1 MNEYESGAHSHTYCA
16 RSCSLNCYFYQICSD
31 NLGFWNMNRK
41 RNDKK
46 SSHQNGIIWPP
57 NSRIPF
63 FQHKFYVLCVR
74 RRGINTTSITWT
86 NDEKKIRE
94 YALTRKCRVSSWNWK
109 MNEINSKIRQRV
121 YGKSDTV
128 PGCVCIQCMCAK
140 TAVPTIPCYTLWM
153 TKMGQKKDDRIK
165 IDQKFKKRNKETR
178 EPACQPISQQKKL
191 SKTDCYLSISP
202 LSSPFKCLQ
211 IRLQTNID

>member
-1 MNEYESGAHSHTYCA
+1 M
-16 RSCSLNCYFYQICSD
+16 
-31 NLGFWNMNRK
+31 NMNPEHIRTHIVLAHVRWTVIFTRFVRTIWVFEIWTEK
-41 RNDKK
+41 EMIKSQVIRTASFDLPIPVFHFSNTNFMYFVCEGEESIPHQLHERMMKK
-46 SSHQNGIIWPP
+46 KYEN
-57 NSRIPF
+57 
-63 FQHKFYVLCVR
+63 
-74 RRGINTTSITWT
+74 
-86 NDEKKIRE
+86 
-94 YALTRKCRVSSWNWK
+94 LTRKCRVSSWNWK